1 MATWRLW
8 LPRLATILQSKRQDK
23 LMSGIAGPVV
33 TIPIIMSIRAILAL
47 VPDRDSISSVDL
59 SRNVVE
65 VTFPICGAHRC
76 AWLC

>member
-1 MATWRLW
+1 
-8 LPRLATILQSKRQDK
+8 
-23 LMSGIAGPVV
+23 MSGIAGPVV